1 MTPNPSNL
9 APTATAGP
17 DPAAS
22 PASLSQPHPKPI
34 WKLWHTVSLV
44 AMIIAIV
51 LLGLLIPPTQRLW
64 AWIGT
69 LVLLAGFVTV
79 AGRGILGLW
88 TGLLIDE
95 QNKMSLSRLQMMLW
109 TIIVL
114 SGFLTVALCNIR
126 AGQV

>member
-1 MTPNPSNL
+1 MTPNPNPSNL

-44 AMIIAIV
+44 AMIIAIL

-69 LVLLAGFVTV
+69 LVLLAESVEL
-79 AGRGILGLW
+79 RGVSPEH
-88 TGLLIDE
+88 LLARFRGHIDE
-95 QNKMSLSRLQMMLW
+95 ASRNQ
-109 TIIVL
+109 
-114 SGFLTVALCNIR
+114 
-126 AGQV
+126 Q